1 MYIMESETSRSGLIS
16 QLEGWIGH
24 AQHHPPGL
32 YLVATPIGN
41 LADITLRALYIL
53 SAADIVLCEDT
64 RVTRKLLGA
73 YGITAQT
80 LAYHEH
86 NAGKM
91 QPIILDHLA
100 SGKRVALVSDA
111 GTPIISDPGFSIARA
126 AQEAG
131 HYVTSLPGASSVV
144 TALTLSSLPAEPFF
158 FAGFLPSKKQAREK
172 AVAELA
178 TLPATLV
185 LLEAPHRLADSLAS
199 LASVLG
205 DREAAIARE
214 LTKRHEEIKRG
225 KLAELAGYYAG
236 HGNPKGEIVLVIAPA
251 ETTPATAEDV
261 DSLLKTALLGQSV
274 KEASADIAEATG
286 LPRKEV
292 YRRALELKGGGA

>member
-1 MYIMESETSRSGLIS
+1 MESETSRSGLIS

-64 RVTRKLLGA
+64 RVTRKLLAA

-80 LAYHEH
+80 LAYHAH

-91 QPIILDHLA
+91 QPVILDHLA

-111 GTPIISDPGFSIARA
+111 GTPMISDPGFAIARA

-144 TALTLSSLPAEPFF
+144 TALTLSGLPAEPFF

-172 AVAELA
+172 AAAELA
-178 TLPATLV
+178 SLPATLV

-205 DREAAIARE
+205 DRPAAIARE
-214 LTKRHEEIKRG
+214 LTKRHEEVKRG
-225 KLAELAGYYAG
+225 NLAELADYYAN

-251 ETTPATAEDV
+251 ETTPATAEDL

-292 YRRALELKGGGA
+292 YRRALELKGGGV